1 MEQQTVPISKK
12 KRARAAPSARDAGL
26 PDETGNHG
34 VGTGSS
40 APRALAPPPPS
51 AKRARRGGSNSARA
65 APRKSSGT
73 AGAGG
78 TSADAQPAPTPTWPA
93 SLNELARVFAAL
105 NTTGSFLATRGV
117 ALTFAK
123 LKTAVDQTAGVAMT
137 LDHARAILHLAPD
150 LVDMAWTAPDD
161 GSNSSSYQHVYADD
175 VAAHNPLRSLHP
187 ANVPMDLAIYFK
199 DTVRLNAATSQ
210 AKQLVKLVEA
220 RNKAFS
226 SAIDRF
232 VKNCAVANLD
242 PETALASAIMSLLPD
257 DSWKEQEQACPPSL
271 VSLTAAAN
279 PDADAT
285 PPNSVFAIWDEITT
299 QPFYK
304 HQITATNVSPARAA
318 QSAPWPFDSPRLQQ
332 ALVNFKGIQKP
343 YLHQAA
349 AISSILAGEHIIIST
364 STSSGKSLVYHVPI
378 LHALEHDRSARF
390 LYVCPTK
397 ALAQDQLLAFRA
409 MIQSCPHL
417 AEWVQIAT
425 YDGDTPAADRA
436 AIRERAHILLTN
448 PDMLHITIMP
458 NAHEWSQ
465 FLMHLKYVVVDEV
478 HAYHGVFGSHCAWI
492 FRRLRRLTDYYQN
505 LHVQYIACSATIGN
519 AEEHAHDLFGTEFT
533 HIRED
538 GSPHGQRATVIW
550 NPPAL
555 NSLAPRTNGL
565 VARASSLDEAAAVFQ
580 YLTTRNIKTV
590 AFAKYRAACE
600 LLFKHI
606 TGRPGM
612 TAILDRVR
620 SYRGGYHPEERR
632 RTEQALAS
640 GELVGVVATNALE
653 LGIDI
658 GGIDAVIHVGFPGI
672 AAMKQQAGRAG
683 RRTRDSLSILVPDA
697 NPLDQ
702 FYARNPERIWD
713 AQVPAVAMDPRYP
726 ALVEAHLVCA
736 AFELPID
743 PDNEPALA
751 GFDFQEPLEKR
762 LTQGNN
768 QRWEA
773 REMFPSHRVSI
784 RAIPSDSFAIVD
796 VTRPPGVILEYVEGF
811 RAPFTLY
818 NGGIFLHQG
827 KSYSIINVSPEKM
840 IANVRFT
847 SATWYTSCQDFTNA
861 DPIRTVASRPMGRVV
876 SAFGPVELTTM
887 VYGYH
892 KIDLATRSILDTVEL
907 KSPPMS
913 RTSSAWWID
922 IPTDLVR
929 ALGCPSNS
937 ATGTN
942 AAYAPLHSLNHAILH
957 ALPSVVSAS
966 APTDESSVVAPAS
979 VACECRGIDSTR
991 ARPFRL
997 TVFDRAATAVGT
1009 SRRAWERG
1017 EDAVLAARQLMAAC
1031 PCEVGC
1037 PECILWRSCT
1047 HRNELHDKARA
1058 ILLADLLLG
1067 GTEGVDGNC
1076 EDDAGAGPSEGQ
1088 ETVEQDLAATPLLE
1102 EDQ

>member
-1 MEQQTVPISKK
+1 MEQQAVPIGKK
-12 KRARAAPSARDAGL
+12 KRARAAPSARD
-26 PDETGNHG
+26 TGPHNELDGHG
-34 VGTGSS
+34 NIGSS
-40 APRALAPPPPS
+40 TIASATAPPPPP
-51 AKRARRGGSNSARA
+51 AKRARGASKSVKK
-65 APRKSSGT
+65 APRKRSGT
-73 AGAGG
+73 AGSSSTG
-78 TSADAQPAPTPTWPA
+78 ADAPSAGAPTWPA

-105 NTTGSFLATRGV
+105 NTTGSFLAARGV
-117 ALTFAK
+117 ALTFTK
-123 LKTAVDQTAGVAMT
+123 IKKAVDQNAGVAMT

-161 GSNSSSYQHVYADD
+161 GNTNQHAYADD
-175 VAAHNPLRSLHP
+175 VAAHNPLRSLRP
-187 ANVPMDLAIYFK
+187 ANAPLDLAISFK
-199 DTVRLNAATSQ
+199 DTLRLNAATSQ
-210 AKQLVKLVEA
+210 AKQLLKLVEA
-220 RNKAFS
+220 RNKAFRA
-226 SAIDRF
+226 AIDRF
-232 VKNCAVANLD
+232 AQNCAVANLD
-242 PETALASAIMSLLPD
+242 PETALTRAITSLLPD
-257 DSWKEQEQACPPSL
+257 DSRKVQDQASPPSL
-271 VSLTAAAN
+271 VSLTAGAN

-318 QSAPWPFDSPRLQQ
+318 HSAPWPFDSPRFQQ
-332 ALVNFKGIQKP
+332 ALVNFKGIRQP
-343 YLHQAA
+343 YSHQAA

-378 LHALEHDRSARF
+378 LLALEHDRNARF

-397 ALAQDQLLAFRA
+397 ALAQDQLRAFRA

-417 AEWVQIAT
+417 ADWVQIAT

-458 NAHEWSQ
+458 NAHEWNQ

-505 LHVQYIACSATIGN
+505 LRVQFIACSATIGN
-519 AEEHAHDLFGTEFT
+519 AEEHARDLFGTDFT
-533 HIRED
+533 HISED

-555 NSLAPRTNGL
+555 NSLEPRTNGL
-565 VARASSLDEAAAVFQ
+565 VARASSLEEAAAVFQ
-580 YLTTRNIKTV
+580 YLTTRNVKTV

-612 TAILDRVR
+612 TVILDRVR

-713 AQVPAVAMDPRYP
+713 APLPAVAMDPRLP

-743 PDNEPALA
+743 PDNEPVLA
-751 GFDFQEPLEKR
+751 GFDLQEPMEKR
-762 LTQGNN
+762 LTQGDN

-773 REMFPSHRVSI
+773 REMFPSHRVPI
-784 RAIPSDSFAIVD
+784 RTIPSDSYAVVD

-827 KSYSIINVSPEKM
+827 KSYSITNVSPEKM
-840 IANVRFT
+840 VANVCFT
-847 SATWYTSCQDFTNA
+847 SATWYTSCQDITNV
-861 DPIRTVASRPMGRVV
+861 DPIRTATSRPVGRVV

-929 ALGCPSNS
+929 ALGC
-937 ATGTN
+937 AAAGAN

-957 ALPSVVSAS
+957 ALPSVVSTS
-966 APTDESSVVAPAS
+966 APTDESNVVALAP

-1009 SRRAWERG
+1009 ARRAWERG
-1017 EDAVLAARQLMAAC
+1017 EGVVRAARELMAEC
-1031 PCEVGC
+1031 PCDVGC
-1037 PECILWRSCT
+1037 PECIFWKSCT

-1058 ILLADLLLG
+1058 IHLADLLLD
-1067 GTEGVDGNC
+1067 GTGGVDGEHEDEVGVGPC
-1076 EDDAGAGPSEGQ
+1076 EGHKDVEEKSAAAPFTEEGQ
-1088 ETVEQDLAATPLLE
+1088 
-1102 EDQ
+1102 

>member
-1 MEQQTVPISKK
+1 MEQKAVPISKR
-12 KRARAAPSARDAGL
+12 KRARAAPTTSNAVLADE
-26 PDETGNHG
+26 PDDRHG
-34 VGTGSS
+34 ATGSS
-40 APRALAPPPPS
+40 TAPSAPAPPPPP
-51 AKRARRGGSNSARA
+51 AKRARGASKSVKT
-65 APRKSSGT
+65 APRKRGGA
-73 AGAGG
+73 AGAGSTG
-78 TSADAQPAPTPTWPA
+78 ADAQSSPAPTWPE
-93 SLNELARVFAAL
+93 SLNVLARVFAAL
-105 NTTGSFLATRGV
+105 NTTGSFLAARGV

-123 LKTAVDQTAGVAMT
+123 LKKAVDQTAGVAMT

-150 LVDMAWTAPDD
+150 LIDMAWTAPDD
-161 GSNSSSYQHVYADD
+161 ANTSNSHQHVYADD

-187 ANVPMDLAIYFK
+187 ANAPLDLAIYFK
-199 DTVRLNAATSQ
+199 DTLRLNAATSQ
-210 AKQLVKLVEA
+210 AKQLLKLVEA
-220 RNKAFS
+220 RNKAFRA
-226 SAIDRF
+226 AIDRF
-232 VKNCAVANLD
+232 VLNCAAANLVPAD
-242 PETALASAIMSLLPD
+242 VLASAITTLLPD
-257 DSWKEQEQACPPSL
+257 GSQEEQDQASPPSL

-279 PDADAT
+279 PGADAA

-332 ALVNFKGIQKP
+332 ALMNFKGIQEP
-343 YLHQAA
+343 YSHQAA

-378 LHALEHDRSARF
+378 LLALEHDRSARF

-397 ALAQDQLLAFRA
+397 ALAQDQLRAFRA

-417 AEWVQIAT
+417 ADWVQIAT

-505 LHVQYIACSATIGN
+505 LHIQFIACSATIGN
-519 AEEHAHDLFGTEFT
+519 AEEHARDLFGADFT
-533 HIRED
+533 HISED

-550 NPPAL
+550 NPPVL
-555 NSLAPRTNGL
+555 NTLAPRTNGL

-580 YLTTRNIKTV
+580 YLTTRNVKTV

-658 GGIDAVIHVGFPGI
+658 GGIDAVVHVGFPGI

-713 AQVPAVAMDPRYP
+713 AQVPAVAMDPRHP

-743 PDNEPALA
+743 PDNEPALD
-751 GFDFQEPLEKR
+751 GFDMQEPMEKR
-762 LTQGNN
+762 LTQGDN

-784 RAIPSDSFAIVD
+784 RAIPSDSYAVVD
-796 VTRPPGVILEYVEGF
+796 VTRPPGVILEYVEEL

-827 KSYSIINVSPEKM
+827 KCYSITNVSPEKM
-840 IANVRFT
+840 VANVRFT
-847 SATWYTSCQDFTNA
+847 SATWYTSCQDFTNV
-861 DPIRTVASRPMGRVV
+861 DPIRTVASRPMGRVM

-922 IPTDLVR
+922 VPTDLVR
-929 ALGCPSNS
+929 ALGCASAS
-937 ATGTN
+937 ATGAN

-966 APTDESSVVAPAS
+966 APTDESNVVALAP

-1009 SRRAWERG
+1009 ARRAWERC
-1017 EDAVLAARQLMAAC
+1017 EDAVRAARNLMAEC
-1031 PCEVGC
+1031 PCDVGC
-1037 PECILWRSCT
+1037 PECIFWKSCT

-1058 ILLADLLLG
+1058 IHLADLLLG
-1067 GTEGVDGNC
+1067 GAEGVDGDR
-1076 EDDAGAGPSEGQ
+1076 EDQVGVGPSEGH
-1088 ETVEQDLAATPLLE
+1088 EPVDGESDVTPPTE
-1102 EDQ
+1102 EGQ